1 MNTIPFS
8 QTHPEPSP
16 ETPLNDSIIELIYAG
31 NDLAR
36 LTRAFAQ
43 ELYDRGVYHRADQA
57 LALAGRHHA
66 AVEAVHKAVR

>member
-8 QTHPEPSP
+8 QTHPEPPS

-31 NDLAR
+31 NALSRSLIAEVAQPSQSINSDAS
-36 LTRAFAQ
+36 TRAIKQ
-43 ELYDRGVYHRADQA
+43 TVRWEL
-57 LALAGRHHA
+57 